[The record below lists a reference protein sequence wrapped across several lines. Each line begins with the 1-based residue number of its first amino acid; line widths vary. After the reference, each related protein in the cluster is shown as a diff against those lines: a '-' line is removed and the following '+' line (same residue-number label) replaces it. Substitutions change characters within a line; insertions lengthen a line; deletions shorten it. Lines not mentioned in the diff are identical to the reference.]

1 MIKASVAYEMME
13 KALHLI
19 PSHES
24 NSTYLSAYG
33 VFNLES
39 GDCVAVRAANH
50 GTFLYNWL
58 KMQDKPFNVDLL
70 TSANIA
76 ITFLDGSIP
85 FSQNNNIEMDNGAEP
100 PVFVVRQYVYNC
112 AVLDTNDIN
121 VIISASKKLIVDGVY
136 TDPFEED
143 GTKHAIIYREKTNEP
158 PKDVTAKTLK
168 KHRAAKK
175 KREQQLP
182 TDNNQELNTEQY
194 MNKKLIRLTEQDL
207 HKIVKESVDKILKEM
222 DLNPRMN
229 MNTFDAHGRGL
240 TSKSHTPNSPRRR
253 ATIKQQNLG
262 GVNVDAVNK
271 VLYPNQTP
279 QMAKDQLKRKL
290 YGESVNNAAVRRE
303 KMLQKYGRFNDGSD
317 NPYSDEGRYYKHL
330 ETEPQGIEEGRYYN
344 PRTYERD
351 ESKEFTHDEIKKLVL
366 ILKENPIE
374 EMWKPY
380 DLGWCKVQR
389 VEANQTSG
397 RSYLMSDP
405 HNMTAPQDMYSDGN
419 NGTIYLQIGRMPNT
433 HWLDESGYTYMCW
446 KW

>member
-1 MIKASVAYEMME
+1 MIKANVAYEMME

-24 NSTYLSAYG
+24 TSTYLSAYG

-112 AVLDTNDIN
+112 AVLDANDIN

-175 KREQQLP
+175 KREQQLA
-182 TDNNQELNTEQY
+182 TDNNQKLNTEQY
-194 MNKKLIRLTEQDL
+194 MNKKLIRLTEGDL
-207 HKIVKESVDKILKEM
+207 HRIIKESVNKILNEIQFDGESLHGSNPEDWMKVSKARKNNALDILDGDEEYSANDERAPYLNKTYRASRRDEINAGRICVDKFVKLRPRVYRYN
-222 DLNPRMN
+222 DLYASQADKVFN
-229 MNTFDAHGRGL
+229 RGMGSL
-240 TSKSHTPNSPRRR
+240 AFVNFLIDEK
-253 ATIKQQNLG
+253 TIL
-262 GVNVDAVNK
+262 VNK
-271 VLYPNQTP
+271 VLANKRDIELIKNNFPEWKIEFVSLGYPDWYDTKN
-279 QMAKDQLKRKL
+279 LKACRGK
-290 YGESVNNAAVRRE
+290 
-303 KMLQKYGRFNDGSD
+303 
-317 NPYSDEGRYYKHL
+317 
-330 ETEPQGIEEGRYYN
+330 
-344 PRTYERD
+344 
-351 ESKEFTHDEIKKLVL
+351 
-366 ILKENPIE
+366 
-374 EMWKPY
+374 
-380 DLGWCKVQR
+380 
-389 VEANQTSG
+389 
-397 RSYLMSDP
+397 
-405 HNMTAPQDMYSDGN
+405 
-419 NGTIYLQIGRMPNT
+419 
-433 HWLDESGYTYMCW
+433 
-446 KW
+446 

>member
-112 AVLDTNDIN
+112 VVLDANDIN

-143 GTKHAIIYREKTNEP
+143 STKHAIIYREKTNEP
-158 PKDVTAKTLK
+158 SKDMTAKTLK

-175 KREQQLP
+175 KRKLQQP
-182 TDNNQELNTEQY
+182 TDNDNQELNTEQY
-194 MNKKLIRLTEQDL
+194 MNKKLKKLTESYL
-207 HKIVKESVDKILKEM
+207 HRVVSESIYKVIKEDSQPSQLGIDPDKIARFLFDNGIDVYQFTHQVEDVYEM
-222 DLNPRMN
+222 LQSENQSSDPRMTLVN
-229 MNTFDAHGRGL
+229 
-240 TSKSHTPNSPRRR
+240 
-253 ATIKQQNLG
+253 TIKNSSDFDDTTEQYGCQAG
-262 GVNVDAVNK
+262 DAPLSK
-271 VLYPNQTP
+271 PI
-279 QMAKDQLKRKL
+279 
-290 YGESVNNAAVRRE
+290 
-303 KMLQKYGRFNDGSD
+303 GRFSITRLG
-317 NPYSDEGRYYKHL
+317 
-330 ETEPQGIEEGRYYN
+330 
-344 PRTYERD
+344 
-351 ESKEFTHDEIKKLVL
+351 F
-366 ILKENPIE
+366 IL
-374 EMWKPY
+374 
-380 DLGWCKVQR
+380 
-389 VEANQTSG
+389 
-397 RSYLMSDP
+397 
-405 HNMTAPQDMYSDGN
+405 N
-419 NGTIYLQIGRMPNT
+419 NGKVRFYGFRVQDGEWIDNIEFGEEQIPQIISLIR
-433 HWLDESGYTYMCW
+433 
-446 KW
+446 